1 MTEWDNGIDEALCLE
16 AFTLGG
22 GLARNAQ
29 PAIVGGDAKSRTRKE
44 SGRRTTPIRGQKPK
58 SHTSRPRRVTEVK
71 NPLAQKALTAGAI
84 RITEA
89 DATENSPV
97 KKVGWLDGLKAGTDF
112 PALLKHA
119 MHLNAA
125 GVPPA
130 GSVEANKGVPD
141 PTLQVPAQPAEQ
153 ERSPNQNGERSE
165 PTCSIRIVL
174 PARSALRLKEIV
186 RSLTSAWH
194 WSHQKL
200 KSHQTRK
207 RLRVCETVSLGEKR
221 FVAVIE
227 VDGKQF
233 LVGGSPNSV
242 TTMACLEPAQTI
254 SDGLDGSWAQNQV
267 QA

>member
-22 GLARNAQ
+22 GLAKNTQ
-29 PAIVGGDAKSRTRKE
+29 PAIVRGDPKSRTRKE
-44 SGRRTTPIRGQKPK
+44 SARRTTPISGLK
-58 SHTSRPRRVTEVK
+58 STSRTSRPRRATEVK
-71 NPLAQKALTAGAI
+71 NPLAQKALTTGAI

-89 DATENSPV
+89 DATENSPE
-97 KKVGWLDGLKAGTDF
+97 KKVDWLDGIKANHDF

-119 MHLNAA
+119 MHINPS
-125 GVPPA
+125 GIPPA
-130 GSVEANKGVPD
+130 GSVEGNKGVPD
-141 PTLQVPAQPAEQ
+141 TTFQAPAQPADHRNE
-153 ERSPNQNGERSE
+153 ERNE

-174 PARSALRLKEIV
+174 PVRSALRLKALV
-186 RSLTSAWH
+186 QSLTLAWN
-194 WSHQKL
+194 WAQQQL

-242 TTMACLEPAQTI
+242 TTMACLEPAQKM
-254 SDGLDGSWAQNQV
+254 SDVLDGSWAQNQV